1 MKEENKNLS
10 STNLIKVK
18 SIRNLNS
25 NSESTSTKNYDESI
39 YINEK
44 RQVSFP
50 FNFLCVIEVESWKE
64 YNFDVTEQ
72 DPEWQ
77 KVEPEKKNV
86 SNVSN
91 YDNNIVNHNKKSINK
106 KKDKD
111 LNSCRCEIF

>member
-1 MKEENKNLS
+1 MKAENKNLS

-18 SIRNLNS
+18 SIRNLTS
-25 NSESTSTKNYDESI
+25 NSDSTSTKNYDESI
-39 YINEK
+39 NINEK

-72 DPEWQ
+72 DPEWH
-77 KVEPEKKNV
+77 KVEPEKT
-86 SNVSN
+86 NVSN
-91 YDNNIVNHNKKSINK
+91 YGNNSVNHNKKIINK

-111 LNSCRCEIF
+111 LNSCGCEIF

>member
-25 NSESTSTKNYDESI
+25 NSDSTSTKNYDESI

-91 YDNNIVNHNKKSINK
+91 YDKNIVNHNKKSINK

-111 LNSCRCEIF
+111 LNSCGCEIF